1 MPLDLTPAGDTWT
14 RDDLR
19 RLTNTMIDA
28 VEAAI
33 AGCTD
38 ADVTFVPSDPAAND
52 TFADDPSVVDLAW
65 TLGHVIVH
73 ATASAEVAAFLAAEL
88 ARGVERPGRSRYE
101 VPWESVTTIAQCR
114 ARLAESRRMRLASL
128 DLWPEPPHL
137 ETAFRYRP
145 DSAPLNAYERF
156 MGGLRHG
163 NSHIDQVREI
173 VRQAQAL
180 PAAYAP
186 AAADAATP

>member
-33 AGCTD
+33 AGCRD
-38 ADVTFVPSDPAAND
+38 ADVTFVPTDPDAND
-52 TFADDPSVVDLAW
+52 TFADDESVVNLAW

-73 ATASAEVAAFLAAEL
+73 ATASAEEAAFLAAEL

-128 DLWPEPPHL
+128 DLWPAPPHL
-137 ETAFRYRP
+137 ETVFRYRP
-145 DSAPLNAYERF
+145 DGPPLNAYDRF
-156 MGGLRHG
+156 LGGLRHA
-163 NSHIDQVREI
+163 NSHIEQIREI
-173 VRQAQAL
+173 VRQAQAQR
-180 PAAYAP
+180 AAYAP
-186 AAADAATP
+186 AEANPAA